1 MSNWSGSATLTGGG
15 GTDTVVTKND
25 VPLFTLTDTSL
36 TRGGLGG
43 FSLSGIS
50 VAKLTG
56 GSSNTTFD
64 VSAWSGSGV
73 LDGGSGTDTLIAT
86 NDVASFV
93 LTDTSLARTGLGT
106 LTLAS
111 LDVANLTGGPGANSF
126 NVGGWSFTGTL
137 AGGGGTDKVIQAGES
152 FSTYRLSDSQLVRQL
167 FLTEHDLTLSS
178 IEQADVTAAS
188 GSSTLVVTGFAG
200 SVTYHGLGGDDRLTL
215 DCSSGV
221 PAAGAITFAGSGGND
236 LVFVTGAPA
245 TAVWTPSNATPNSGK
260 VTCGGATISY
270 SNAPGGI
277 VAGSIDE
284 FIVRPEAGPSNFTL
298 SNGAVTGSLPGQV
311 ATLAGPFAVTLDLA
325 GNDTAPANDV
335 LTVSSFPRFV
345 NVSVL
350 LGDGDDSLTITGL
363 GTVDNSSHISLN
375 AGLGADTLSV
385 TADGNFTLSDNTLT
399 VGVATNPP
407 AINLNGSFEKANLT
421 GGAGNNHFNVSGW
434 SGALSVDGGAGTD
447 QLTTAGYT
455 QYDLSDTQLT
465 LTLSPGFT
473 KNIALN
479 SIEDVDLTAAQA
491 RSTLYVTEKFTGSA
505 EYHGVG
511 GNDTLILQY
520 LNNLPTAGTFT
531 LFGSGGSDAVTL
543 LGSGI
548 GDATWS
554 PSGSTDYAG
563 GLTFAGARVSY
574 SNAPG
579 GISVSN
585 VGSFTLQAGAG
596 ASNYTVYRGWL
607 TSTSPVQLAH
617 FADLGSLTLDLS
629 AGDSGP
635 IADSLVI
642 TSLLGVYLPPQSA
655 GLTVIL
661 GDGDDYVQLPRGAL
675 DYFAHPI
682 SIVGGG
688 GKDTIDVDAASV
700 GLTLA
705 SDTQGKLTLSGSDI
719 SFTDLEAFQIHN
731 SASMTVHGA
740 GVEDVTW
747 TPAALPAGTST
758 LSIAHGTLA
767 KTVSFDGPLVDIESL
782 HGLTLTTPAGADN
795 LTLQASGREASL
807 SGLAST
813 PTTLANISSVTID
826 LGVNDPSDASAPVD
840 EFTLKSDAS
849 RIGFSDL
856 VVKTGAGDDVVTIDS
871 SVTSFA
877 TAPSGAGLQID
888 AGAGVDQL
896 IDRAT
901 ASQTF
906 HTNGQISFD
915 ADGSALTHTSFEN
928 FSFQSPLTI
937 QGTGIE
943 TIVWKPDAVNS
954 DAGVLTERVDTLA
967 TIFDPVTLA
976 TINYSGA
983 LTFAHLATLYLQTP
997 AGADSFTLDGS
1008 AGVVALSGTVVGGA
1022 AAHHAKFSN
1031 VNTVTLEFGM
1041 SDFFSDSVDTVDVK
1055 FIAADGLQYLAIN
1068 TGAGGDMFTLES
1080 SVSSYALPAPG
1091 GYFSY
1096 SGRDSTVIATSLVD
1110 DLGLDFP
1117 MLTLSAADGTA
1128 EGTLYLGFTTHYRL
1142 AAPHVTYTGAGV
1154 AEKATWTPS
1163 GSVGNAGSV
1172 AITPDFGSYQPP
1184 FDLSYAGVIGFAHLD
1199 SLTLEAPDGEA
1210 DFTLTAADGVG
1221 TLSGAVDGYYA
1232 THTATF
1238 TQVTN
1243 VNIYLGLDSGPVT
1256 FDSFA
1261 IGSVDVNG
1269 LRNLFISTG
1278 AGDDLLTLLPT
1289 LTSLITP
1296 VLGGQVSL
1304 DLGTGANVLE
1314 ATADVG
1320 MSLQDGQLL
1329 YSGNDAAHTY
1339 AGYFT
1344 YPHGQIQTAHL
1355 TGGAGDNVFHV
1366 AWPYSAT
1373 VDGLGGND
1381 TFYLNG
1387 FTGAG
1392 TVNGGEGND
1401 LFILQATSARTL
1413 DGAAAAVL
1421 VDGGAG
1427 QDTVFA
1433 SGDVDYTLTDTALAR
1448 ALPKT
1453 RGHALEGITS
1463 TFSSIEAATLNGG
1476 VSPNVLNAA
1485 QFTGTATLIGDGG
1498 IDNLIASRGGGAL
1511 YGYTTAL
1518 EPAGD
1523 NTYTRDNYYLS
1534 DGTLDGVVDTIYATN
1549 RLGNLVS
1556 FRYYRGN
1563 TEAGVH
1569 FTMPDLANGR
1579 EQLVTAKGAPD
1590 LRVALGFGR
1599 VNLLEGSQYADQLY
1613 GNKLANIIS
1622 GLGGDDLLSG
1632 IGGDI
1637 LAGGAGRDRF
1647 VGFTP
1652 YRYQDL
1658 TMSFAGAV
1666 VIPSLEPSAL
1676 HAASLHVSAIQP
1688 ALAAITRDEFTWL
1701 NPVATIVAA
1710 VAA

>member
-1 MSNWSGSATLTGGG
+1 
-15 GTDTVVTKND
+15 
-25 VPLFTLTDTSL
+25 
-36 TRGGLGG
+36 
-43 FSLSGIS
+43 
-50 VAKLTG
+50 
-56 GSSNTTFD
+56 
-64 VSAWSGSGV
+64 
-73 LDGGSGTDTLIAT
+73 
-86 NDVASFV
+86 
-93 LTDTSLARTGLGT
+93 
-106 LTLAS
+106 
-111 LDVANLTGGPGANSF
+111 
-126 NVGGWSFTGTL
+126 
-137 AGGGGTDKVIQAGES
+137 
-152 FSTYRLSDSQLVRQL
+152 
-167 FLTEHDLTLSS
+167 
-178 IEQADVTAAS
+178 
-188 GSSTLVVTGFAG
+188 
-200 SVTYHGLGGDDRLTL
+200 
-215 DCSSGV
+215 
-221 PAAGAITFAGSGGND
+221 
-236 LVFVTGAPA
+236 
-245 TAVWTPSNATPNSGK
+245 
-260 VTCGGATISY
+260 
-270 SNAPGGI
+270 
-277 VAGSIDE
+277 
-284 FIVRPEAGPSNFTL
+284 
-298 SNGAVTGSLPGQV
+298 
-311 ATLAGPFAVTLDLA
+311 
-325 GNDTAPANDV
+325 
-335 LTVSSFPRFV
+335 
-345 NVSVL
+345 
-350 LGDGDDSLTITGL
+350 
-363 GTVDNSSHISLN
+363 
-375 AGLGADTLSV
+375 
-385 TADGNFTLSDNTLT
+385 
-399 VGVATNPP
+399 
-407 AINLNGSFEKANLT
+407 
-421 GGAGNNHFNVSGW
+421 
-434 SGALSVDGGAGTD
+434 
-447 QLTTAGYT
+447 
-455 QYDLSDTQLT
+455 
-465 LTLSPGFT
+465 
-473 KNIALN
+473 
-479 SIEDVDLTAAQA
+479 
-491 RSTLYVTEKFTGSA
+491 
-505 EYHGVG
+505 
-511 GNDTLILQY
+511 
-520 LNNLPTAGTFT
+520 
-531 LFGSGGSDAVTL
+531 
-543 LGSGI
+543 
-548 GDATWS
+548 
-554 PSGSTDYAG
+554 
-563 GLTFAGARVSY
+563 
-574 SNAPG
+574 
-579 GISVSN
+579 
-585 VGSFTLQAGAG
+585 
-596 ASNYTVYRGWL
+596 
-607 TSTSPVQLAH
+607 
-617 FADLGSLTLDLS
+617 
-629 AGDSGP
+629 
-635 IADSLVI
+635 
-642 TSLLGVYLPPQSA
+642 
-655 GLTVIL
+655 
-661 GDGDDYVQLPRGAL
+661 
-675 DYFAHPI
+675 
-682 SIVGGG
+682 
-688 GKDTIDVDAASV
+688 
-700 GLTLA
+700 
-705 SDTQGKLTLSGSDI
+705 
-719 SFTDLEAFQIHN
+719 
-731 SASMTVHGA
+731 
-740 GVEDVTW
+740 
-747 TPAALPAGTST
+747 
-758 LSIAHGTLA
+758 
-767 KTVSFDGPLVDIESL
+767 
-782 HGLTLTTPAGADN
+782 
-795 LTLQASGREASL
+795 
-807 SGLAST
+807 
-813 PTTLANISSVTID
+813 
-826 LGVNDPSDASAPVD
+826 
-840 EFTLKSDAS
+840 
-849 RIGFSDL
+849 
-856 VVKTGAGDDVVTIDS
+856 
-871 SVTSFA
+871 
-877 TAPSGAGLQID
+877 
-888 AGAGVDQL
+888 
-896 IDRAT
+896 
-901 ASQTF
+901 
-906 HTNGQISFD
+906 
-915 ADGSALTHTSFEN
+915 
-928 FSFQSPLTI
+928 
-937 QGTGIE
+937 
-943 TIVWKPDAVNS
+943 
-954 DAGVLTERVDTLA
+954 
-967 TIFDPVTLA
+967 
-976 TINYSGA
+976 
-983 LTFAHLATLYLQTP
+983 
-997 AGADSFTLDGS
+997 
-1008 AGVVALSGTVVGGA
+1008 
-1022 AAHHAKFSN
+1022 
-1031 VNTVTLEFGM
+1031 
-1041 SDFFSDSVDTVDVK
+1041 
-1055 FIAADGLQYLAIN
+1055 
-1068 TGAGGDMFTLES
+1068 
-1080 SVSSYALPAPG
+1080 LPAPG

-1433 SGDVDYTLTDTALAR
+1433 SGDVDYTLTDTALVR

-1453 RGHALEGITS
+1453 RGHAQES
-1463 TFSSIEAATLNGG
+1463 VANTFSSIEAATLNGG
-1476 VSPNVLNAA
+1476 VSANLLNAA